1 MNKNDLKKKIKQA
14 YEKQNVDLFSRIES
28 SCQAEKQVSPTQGSI
43 SKSVAISRIF
53 RHVIASVVCLAL
65 FVTGLGAGFI
75 IPQNKGQSAIDFDES
90 VESFIYIDVNPSIE
104 LQVNGESKII
114 SCIPANEDAEV
125 ILNGLEL
132 RGVDMNTALTAI
144 IGSMHINGYL
154 STDSNSILVSVNT
167 DNEEKEAII
176 LDSITERINKVFEKT
191 DMECSIITQ
200 SVELNDELKQRAEE
214 NGVSVGKMHFID
226 KIIEN
231 REDFGDDDRPDLSHM
246 SIKELD
252 KMFPKHPNM
261 NGENPPP
268 LPENV
273 EGMDSEFPPPSGQM
287 SGVIEEPPFL
297 PPIDKKPLKDE
308 QESLEQYPKQK
319 DDKSLSN
326 IQN

>member
-1 MNKNDLKKKIKQA
+1 MNEQEMKKKIKEA
-14 YEKQNVDLFSRIES
+14 YESQSVDLLSQIES
-28 SCQAEKQVSPTQGSI
+28 SCQQEKQADAFESSNRRYTMSRTLRSI
-43 SKSVAISRIF
+43 
-53 RHVIASVVCLAL
+53 IACTICLAL
-65 FVTGLGAGFI
+65 FITGFGVGFV
-75 IPQNKGQSAIDFDES
+75 IPNAMDNNKTTFNDSIETF
-90 VESFIYIDVNPSIE
+90 VYLDVNPSVE
-104 LQVNGESKII
+104 LQVNNESKIV
-114 SCIPANEDAEV
+114 SCIPTNNDAEI

-132 RGVDMNTALTAI
+132 KGVDMNTALTAI
-144 IGSMHINGYL
+144 IGSMYVNGYL

-167 DNEEKEAII
+167 SDEDNETSII
-176 LDSITERINKVFEKT
+176 ESITDRINKVFEKT